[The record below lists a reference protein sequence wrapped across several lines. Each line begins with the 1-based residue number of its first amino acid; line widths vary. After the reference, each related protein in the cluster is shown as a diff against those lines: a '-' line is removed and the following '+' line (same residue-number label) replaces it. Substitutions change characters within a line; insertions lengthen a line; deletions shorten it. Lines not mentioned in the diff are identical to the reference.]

1 MQSSGDG
8 DIVVARLDDGDDLFA
23 RLLELGTKHGI
34 QNGLVMWAIG
44 MIRGFEVGYF
54 NGKEYERRAFADP
67 MELLSLHGT
76 FAAKADPKLHVHVV
90 AAGRDHAAVGGH
102 LFGGTVAVMNEV
114 CLRRLSKTWLDR
126 VPNPTTGL
134 KELSIR

>member
-1 MQSSGDG
+1 MQSSADG

-54 NGKEYERRAFADP
+54 NGKEYERRTFADP